1 MGEHRPR
8 PGDDGARHLDQR
20 EALMGEWPVA
30 RLIQLAV
37 ARRRGQSSGL
47 QSCRWTGTHS
57 VVVGSSTVV
66 VVVGSGSV
74 VEVVGGAPAGSVAD
88 DATAAGCAAALAAW
102 TVAAGP
108 LLAAGRPGCRPVQL
122 PPAAS
127 PPPARTVAAHP
138 ARPGGSPRTAAAPP
152 ARLRRPAAPRHAP
165 ATPDVPGATGSG
177 SPPSPVAARHPHPP
191 DVSAHPTR
199 RSAAP
204 GCGPAP

>member
-8 PGDDGARHLDQR
+8 PGEDGARHLDQR

-122 PPAAS
+122 PPAA
-127 PPPARTVAAHP
+127 PPPLVVVGWLRGGRATSSSWLRTSTLTTLVSRP
-138 ARPGGSPRTAAAPP
+138 RSWRSVRTTRPGVVATGNPPGADRRNLTRTAGYPQ
-152 ARLRRPAAPRHAP
+152 L
-165 ATPDVPGATGSG
+165 
-177 SPPSPVAARHPHPP
+177 PPSEN
-191 DVSAHPTR
+191 
-199 RSAAP
+199 
-204 GCGPAP
+204 